1 MEEKMTSKAGV
12 IRRLV
17 RLANN
22 FVRLGARGSLGI
34 GLPLHTSI
42 EILGKGYRKMSLPAS
57 TRLITEQVIIG
68 KRDGLIFRFSPET
81 PLARNGE
88 NVAAIECKWEDVID
102 AIPELYERL
111 NEYYDGEAIKVIND
125 LDEEVKAKIVA
136 NPAMHKILKDGLR
149 SALEDASVHFKQEEV
164 ESNELFGQWG

>member
-1 MEEKMTSKAGV
+1 MRKECREILDAEAVDGGV
-12 IRRLV
+12 IRM
-17 RLANN
+17 A
-22 FVRLGARGSLGI
+22 
-34 GLPLHTSI
+34 
-42 EILGKGYRKMSLPAS
+42 Y
-57 TRLITEQVIIG
+57 
-68 KRDGLIFRFSPET
+68 
-81 PLARNGE
+81 NGE